1 MSFLRPYLPQL
12 TNDSFYSKV
21 GESINNNTINHGAGL
36 RTTKNGN
43 GSFIE
48 LIKDKI
54 SSQFK
59 YKGNYDFTAQYFPN
73 DVVMVDPNLTYTDT
87 TGSIL
92 SVNVG
97 GSSTSSLASG
107 LFICSNYVPPAFQ
120 DYNYL
125 ITYILP
131 AFQAAGG
138 TVTDDMSD
146 HYRHYQYNKYYPTY
160 PTQNGTGRV
169 SENTW
174 TTVRNQN
181 YWIPLNLSTVGGGI
195 SFQGEWNPT
204 VTYRTG
210 SLVVVSPD
218 SNAALLG
225 YPEYALI
232 LGLSGSVNASGSF
245 TGSFNSGL
253 KCTQSSMPGYYLST
267 LSVSPINMSGSYSGS
282 NSSSFSFHCPQIPYT
297 SYWMMIQPYPV
308 QEYKMEGFGLKDY
321 FSASIVTSSGNI
333 SNPVIPLIPVA
344 KCTQTRMISF
354 ESSSVTGYNFNYWY
368 SYPTGS
374 ISASVYVDGYVF
386 DHGVWESSSLH
397 TCSCEN
403 IRYCYTG
410 SLSGSLAETQSCYP
424 RYLSGNIIDGYIPY
438 NGTGVWWTS
447 SNGCIFP
454 VYIQE
459 MTDRRWVKRYNSK

>member
-1 MSFLRPYLPQL
+1 MNQLQRPSIPFDDHNSPWQSNIVKIVNANSMGSGINANSYSSPNGINISLPSDKLPNKMAYVGIYKEDGQYNINDCVYVDPLLSYSFNTASNYQAGMYVALQNVPLKSQNSSY
-12 TNDSFYSKV
+12 F
-21 GESINNNTINHGAGL
+21 INNVVPIYISASALLNDNVANAYQWSFNT
-36 RTTKNGN
+36 
-43 GSFIE
+43 
-48 LIKDKI
+48 
-54 SSQFK
+54 
-59 YKGNYDFTAQYFPN
+59 
-73 DVVMVDPNLTYTDT
+73 
-87 TGSIL
+87 
-92 SVNVG
+92 
-97 GSSTSSLASG
+97 
-107 LFICSNYVPPAFQ
+107 
-120 DYNYL
+120 
-125 ITYILP
+125 
-131 AFQAAGG
+131 
-138 TVTDDMSD
+138 
-146 HYRHYQYNKYYPTY
+146 YYPCVYSGSATI
-160 PTQNGTGRV
+160 TQSNGYNV
-169 SENTW
+169 IK
-174 TTVRNQN
+174 NQQ
-181 YWIPLNLSTVGGGI
+181 YWQQLSSPSTGGGI
-195 SFQGEWNPT
+195 SFQGEWNPNN
-204 VTYRTG
+204 TYRTG

-253 KCTQSSMPGYYLST
+253 TCTQSSMPGYYLST

-297 SYWMMIQPYPV
+297 SYWMMIEPYPV

-321 FSASIVTSSGNI
+321 FTASIVTSSGNI

-368 SYPTGS
+368 AYPTGS
-374 ISASVYVDGYVF
+374 ISASVYIDGYVF

-397 TCSCEN
+397 ACSCEN